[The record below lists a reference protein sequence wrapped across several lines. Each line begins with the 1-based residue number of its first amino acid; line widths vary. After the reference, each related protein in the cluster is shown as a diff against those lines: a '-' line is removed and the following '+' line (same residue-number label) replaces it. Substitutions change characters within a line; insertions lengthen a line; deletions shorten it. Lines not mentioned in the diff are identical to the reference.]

1 MRMFF
6 FEMNHLMLIKL
17 VQIIK
22 YFITLITG
30 APSVLLP
37 KIFIVIAFIH
47 TRDFFFIYKIPF
59 FLKF

>member
-1 MRMFF
+1 MFF
-6 FEMNHLMLIKL
+6 FEMNHLMLTKL

-47 TRDFFFIYKIPF
+47 NRDFFFIYKIPY